1 MVYSMENIVWY
12 KEVTDW
18 QYPNHTYGL
27 NPAGHMVAYIKASN
41 GEMVMMKNPS
51 KQFSKTRRKF
61 QKVKV

>member
-1 MVYSMENIVWY
+1 MVYSMDSITWW

-41 GEMVMMKNPS
+41 GEMVVMKNPS
-51 KQFSKTRRKF
+51 KQFSKSRRKF
-61 QKVKV
+61 QKVKI